1 MAGHVTAGFAVCV
14 SGFFYVNHPLIG
26 NGVKELYLVVN
37 LVLLVLLFVCMI
49 YDLKD
54 REVPMPLTL
63 GSLVGAGVLGLF
75 HGLWSPVLLTI
86 GLTHVADFNPREKRL
101 AFALTLSAFAGIF
114 QPDAA
119 LLCAVILSI
128 WMLWEFGIMGGAD
141 VKLLVAITIMTGNST
156 ILIPIAVAGGIQGV
170 IASLRKQ
177 REIPFVVSIFCG
189 TLFFVLFPLI

>member
-1 MAGHVTAGFAVCV
+1 
-14 SGFFYVNHPLIG
+14 
-26 NGVKELYLVVN
+26 
-37 LVLLVLLFVCMI
+37 MI

-63 GSLVGAGVLGLF
+63 GGLVGAGVLGLF

-86 GLTHVADFNPREKRL
+86 ALTHVADFNPREKRL

>member
-1 MAGHVTAGFAVCV
+1 MRAMEL
-14 SGFFYVNHPLIG
+14 NLIA
-26 NGVKELYLVVN
+26 NS
-37 LVLLVLLFVCMI
+37 VLLVLLFVCMI

-63 GSLVGAGVLGLF
+63 GCLIGAGVFGLF

-86 GLTHVADFNPREKRL
+86 ALTHVADFNPREKRL
-101 AFALTLSAFAGIF
+101 AAII
-114 QPDAA
+114 
-119 LLCAVILSI
+119 CVVILGV

-141 VKLLVAITIMTGNST
+141 VKLLIAITLITGNPA
-156 ILIPIAVAGGIQGV
+156 ILIPVSVVGGIQGV

-189 TLFFVLFPLI
+189 SLLFVLSPLI

>member
-1 MAGHVTAGFAVCV
+1 MRAMEL
-14 SGFFYVNHPLIG
+14 NLIA
-26 NGVKELYLVVN
+26 NS
-37 LVLLVLLFVCMI
+37 VLLVLLFVCMI

-63 GSLVGAGVLGLF
+63 GCLIGAGVFGLF

-86 GLTHVADFNPREKRL
+86 ALTHVADFNPREKRL
-101 AFALTLSAFAGIF
+101 AFAFTLSAFAGIF
-114 QPDAA
+114 QPATA
-119 LLCAVILSI
+119 IICVVILGV

-141 VKLLVAITIMTGNST
+141 VKLLIAITLITGNPA
-156 ILIPIAVAGGIQGV
+156 ILIPVSVVGGIQGV

-189 TLFFVLFPLI
+189 ALFFLLYPLI

>member
-1 MAGHVTAGFAVCV
+1 
-14 SGFFYVNHPLIG
+14 
-26 NGVKELYLVVN
+26 
-37 LVLLVLLFVCMI
+37 MI

-63 GSLVGAGVLGLF
+63 GSLAGAGILGLF

-86 GLTHVADFNPREKRL
+86 ALTHVADFNPREKRL

>member
-1 MAGHVTAGFAVCV
+1 M

-141 VKLLVAITIMTGNST
+141 VKLLVAITIMTGNAT

-189 TLFFVLFPLI
+189 ALFFVLFPLI